1 MANTSTDETTDAGGS
16 RSERLGLIGLF
27 RQLPSQISRL
37 IRDELRAAQAELT
50 AKLKA
55 AGMGAGLLV
64 GALVIALFAVGVFIA
79 AAILGLAVVF
89 QPWAAALIV
98 GALLLIVAVILALL
112 GRGKLKKGVPPL
124 PTESIENVKADLRAM
139 KGTGR

>member
-1 MANTSTDETTDAGGS
+1 MADTTTEEPGST

-27 RQLPSQISRL
+27 RQLPTQISRL

-50 AKLKA
+50 EKLKA

-64 GALVIALFAVGVFIA
+64 GALVIALFAFGVFIA
-79 AAILGLAVVF
+79 AAVLGLSVVL
-89 QPWAAALIV
+89 QPWASALIV
-98 GALLLIVAVILALL
+98 GALLVLVAVVLALL
-112 GRGKLKKGVPPL
+112 GRNKLKKGVPPL
-124 PTESIENVKADLRAM
+124 PTESIENVKADIRAM

>member
-1 MANTSTDETTDAGGS
+1 MPNTTTDESTDNGGS
-16 RSERLGLIGLF
+16 RSERVGLIGLF

-37 IRDELRAAQAELT
+37 IRDELRAAQVELT

-55 AGMGAGLLV
+55 AGLGAGLLV
-64 GALVIALFAVGVFIA
+64 GALVIALFAFGVFIA
-79 AAILGLAVVF
+79 AAILGLSIVL

-98 GALLLIVAVILALL
+98 GALLLIIAAVLALL

-124 PTESIENVKADLRAM
+124 PTESIENVKADIRAV

>member
-1 MANTSTDETTDAGGS
+1 MADTTTEEPGSS

-27 RQLPSQISRL
+27 RQLPTQISRL

-50 AKLKA
+50 EKLKA

-64 GALVIALFAVGVFIA
+64 GALVIALFAFGVFIA
-79 AAILGLAVVF
+79 AAVLGLSVVL
-89 QPWAAALIV
+89 QPWASALIV
-98 GALLLIVAVILALL
+98 GALLVIVAVVLALL
-112 GRGKLKKGVPPL
+112 GRNKLKKGVPPL
-124 PTESIENVKADLRAM
+124 PTESIENVKADIRAM